1 MTVMGGKDVAKAIRR
16 KHKGKTPNEPVF
28 QPEKL
33 PSGSIIAMDLSIFLV
48 NFVKSDEGSAQVT
61 SSPLQSCTSVQD
73 RLDFF
78 YIKECE
84 PRGWKLLPVVDASFQ
99 FKDDVVR
106 ANRNKLKSDA
116 RDMVDK
122 IRQEQNFDAE
132 LVKKLRRAEKR
143 MAAVTCDVVAN
154 AVQWARKRPGKTSV
168 IMFVI
173 FKFMCKRIDC
183 NYLS

>member
-1 MTVMGGKDVAKAIRR
+1 MV
-16 KHKGKTPNEPVF
+16 E
-28 QPEKL
+28 
-33 PSGSIIAMDLSIFLV
+33 
-48 NFVKSDEGSAQVT
+48 
-61 SSPLQSCTSVQD
+61 
-73 RLDFF
+73 
-78 YIKECE
+78 
-84 PRGWKLLPVVDASFQ
+84 ASFL

-106 ANRNKLKSDA
+106 EKRNKLKSDG
-116 RDMVDK
+116 RDVVAA
-122 IRQEQNFDAE
+122 IRQEENFDAE
-132 LVKKLRRAEKR
+132 LVKKLRRAEKK